1 MRRMLEV
8 KDIELVNLMEA
19 RKNPELNPKISAYEA
34 LKPYSEDE
42 NYFISFT
49 AIDKLGINPSSKYDT
64 PLAIYTYPL
73 KTIWKEYRVDSIKSV
88 GKAVPFAGNS
98 PYVWLVKVKNNV
110 NFVRDMYTDYTS
122 KEYDKDIKTL
132 NNHILSNQDEYQK
145 LLKDANGNLEDIGSI
160 IDIYFIKWTKE
171 AKERNAIMSMW
182 NITRNLAYYRQ
193 GKPAVQWSYLLHR
206 VLGYGGFADVSGR
219 GYIHPSEPIQACFFS
234 TRSFDVV
241 AEFLNKDYTKGES
254 WLDLGIK
261 NKTINAEN
269 SKFFVDKDNLVIW
282 SSGTWIDGT
291 WQNGIW
297 KNGFWIDGVW
307 KDGFWKDGVWKNG
320 VWEFSFWENGTW
332 ENGIWKNGTWDN
344 GIWKLGTWKDGSW
357 KNGTWEDGI
366 WEDGFWYDGIWKKGT
381 WKYGIWS
388 NGTWKKGI
396 WKGGLWKFGTW
407 ENGTWEGGLWEK
419 GTWLKGKIFD
429 PDRKGHFSP
438 TNKWDGDYVE
448 TKLNP
453 KQYFEGVK

>member
-49 AIDKLGINPSSKYDT
+49 AIDKLGINPQSRYDT

-98 PYVWLVKVKNNV
+98 PYVWLVKVKDNV

-132 NNHILSNQDEYQK
+132 NNHILSNQDEYKK

-282 SSGTWIDGT
+282 SSGTW
-291 WQNGIW
+291 
-297 KNGFWIDGVW
+297 
-307 KDGFWKDGVWKNG
+307 
-320 VWEFSFWENGTW
+320 
-332 ENGIWKNGTWDN
+332 
-344 GIWKLGTWKDGSW
+344 KDGSW
-357 KNGTWEDGI
+357 NNGTWEDGI

-381 WKYGIWS
+381 WKYGTWS
-388 NGTWKKGI
+388 NGTWENGI
-396 WKGGLWKFGTW
+396 WKNGTWGGGTWKYGGWHGGTWKNGTWENGIW

-419 GTWLKGKIFD
+419 GTWLDGTWKDGTWDGGIWENGTWLKGKIFD
-429 PDRKGHFSP
+429 PFKKGHFSP